1 MNSYFRENKMKRR
14 FFSTIGLIVIVSLGF
29 SVSSCNRDNNEAD
42 AYGNFEAI
50 ETIISAESNGKLLY
64 FGIDE
69 GQSLTADS
77 TIGMIDT
84 MQLHYQKEQILS
96 KKDVIQSKFA
106 NIIAQVNVVE
116 EQITT
121 LEKEKA
127 RVENLLKSGAAT
139 QKQLDDINGQINI
152 LNKQMLT
159 IKTQNASIFAELE
172 SVESSIALIDDQIS
186 RAVII
191 NPVKGIVLEKY
202 VQQFEIVNAGKPLY
216 KLADLSEIILR
227 AYVSGDQLD
236 DFKIGQKVNVYIDA
250 DKDSN
255 HEYEGEIVWVSSE
268 AEFTPKI
275 IQTKK
280 ERVNLVYAVKIK
292 VKNDGKIKIGMPG
305 EVRI

>member
-1 MNSYFRENKMKRR
+1 MKRR

-139 QKQLDDINGQINI
+139 QKQLDDINGHINI